1 MSKTKLYIGMDEI
14 KGVKKTVV
22 TYVDGRTETFTDKQ
36 LTYMITKGPQ
46 DLTKQRDL
54 MLKNVVPE
62 VVAVLEAH
70 NIRKWDLETVYRV
83 VAETLDNALNIAVGK
98 AFGTYKDWTH
108 PAYFQE
114 DIRISDIRRLAG

>member
-36 LTYMITKGPQ
+36 LTYMITKEPQ

-70 NIRKWDLETVYRV
+70 NIRK
-83 VAETLDNALNIAVGK
+83 
-98 AFGTYKDWTH
+98 
-108 PAYFQE
+108 
-114 DIRISDIRRLAG
+114 